1 MGGGA
6 GPLRVMA
13 TTAMSGPRVLLR
25 QLRETMAEPL
35 ASQDRLDKI
44 VSLIATNMHTD
55 VCSFYVLRDD
65 NALELFAT
73 YGLKRES
80 VHMTTLRLGEGLV
93 GLIAAQAEPLALED
107 APAHPAFAYRPETG
121 EDPFS
126 AFLGVPVLRAG
137 LTLGVLVVQNKDRRV
152 YGEDETEALLTTAT
166 ILAEM
171 IATSEF
177 NTIIKPGQEVDLRR
191 PRTLQGQSFT
201 EGIAL
206 GKVVLHDPR
215 VVVTNFIAEDTEQ
228 EAHRLEAALA
238 TMRVSIDDMLSHGDM
253 GAGTEHRDIL
263 ETYRMFANDRGWV
276 DRLGEAIAQGLT
288 AEAAVERVQND
299 TRARMLRSTDPY
311 IRDRL
316 HDFDDLAN
324 RLLRVLTGDGTAP
337 TQRELPENAILV
349 ARNMGPAEL
358 LEYDRTRLRAIV
370 LEEGGSTAHVAI
382 VARSLGMVAV
392 GQAQNIVSISEN
404 GDDIIVDG
412 PAGIVHLRPTRD
424 LEQTYVDKVRI
435 TAKRRAHYLALKD
448 KPSVTRDGIAITL
461 LHNSGLVADLRML
474 QDTGAEG
481 VGLFR
486 TELQFMI
493 ASRLPKVQEQIALYR
508 EAIRLSEG
516 KPIVF
521 RLLDVGGDK
530 VIPYLRAAAE
540 ENPAMG
546 FRSLRLAL
554 DRPGLLRTQVRALL
568 TAADGGPMKILV
580 PMVTETWEFVETK
593 RVIRLELERLIR
605 SGAKPPSSLEI
616 GAMIEVPSLL
626 FELDHVLPECDF
638 VSIGSN
644 DLIMFLNAADRA
656 NNRVS
661 KTYDPIAL
669 PRLRALRHIVDM
681 AGRYGVPITMCG
693 ELAGRT
699 VEALALL
706 SIGMTRLSMSPPAI
720 GPIKEMVMGMDLK
733 PIRAAVAAA
742 LGEGQHGVGIRE
754 LLVDLAMQQGLVL

>member
-1 MGGGA
+1 
-6 GPLRVMA
+6 
-13 TTAMSGPRVLLR
+13 
-25 QLRETMAEPL
+25 MAEPL

-44 VSLIATNMHTD
+44 VNLIAENMHAD

-65 NALELFAT
+65 GALELFAT

-93 GLIAAQAEPLALED
+93 GLIAAQAEPLSLED
-107 APAHPAFAYRPETG
+107 APSHPAFAYRPETG
-121 EDPFS
+121 EDPFK

-137 LTLGVLVVQNKDRRV
+137 QTLGVLVVQNRDQRI
-152 YGEDETEALLTTAT
+152 YTDDEIEAMLTTAT

-171 IATSEF
+171 IVTSEF
-177 NTIIKPGQEVDLRR
+177 ETLIKPGQDIDLRR
-191 PRTLQGQSFT
+191 PRVIQGMSFT

-215 VVVTNFIAEDTEQ
+215 VVVINFIAEDTAQ
-228 EAHRLEAALA
+228 EVKRLDDALA

-253 GAGTEHRDIL
+253 ATGSEHRDIL

-276 DRLGEAIAQGLT
+276 ARLEEAINNGLT

-337 TQRELPENAILV
+337 TKRELPENAILV

-370 LEEGGSTAHVAI
+370 LEEGGATAHVAI
-382 VARSLGMVAV
+382 VARSLGVVAV
-392 GQAQNIVSISEN
+392 GQADSIVSISEN

-412 PAGIVHLRPTRD
+412 PAGTVHLRPTPEI
-424 LEQTYVDKVRI
+424 EQNYVDKVRLG
-435 TAKRRAHYLALKD
+435 AKRRAHYLELKD
-448 KPSVTRDGIAITL
+448 KPSVTKDGVTVTL
-461 LHNSGLVADLRML
+461 LHNSGLVADLPML
-474 QDTGAEG
+474 NDTGAEG

-493 ASRLPKVQEQIALYR
+493 ASRLPKVQEQIGLYR
-508 EAIRLSEG
+508 EAIRISAG
-516 KPIVF
+516 RPIVF

-530 VIPYLRAAAE
+530 VIPYLRSTPE

-593 RVIRLELERLIR
+593 RVVKLELERLIR
-605 SGAKPPSSLEI
+605 AGHTPPSKLEI

-626 FELDHVLPECDF
+626 FELDHVLPEADF

-644 DLIMFLNAADRA
+644 DLIMFMNAADRA
-656 NNRVS
+656 NARVNKS
-661 KTYDPIAL
+661 YDPIGL

-681 AGRYGVPITMCG
+681 ARRYNVPITMCG

-699 VEALALL
+699 VEALALM

-720 GPIKEMVMGMDLK
+720 GPIKEMVLGMELR
-733 PIRAAVAAA
+733 PIQDAVAAA
-742 LGEGQHGVGIRE
+742 LGEGQSGVGIRD
-754 LLVDLAMQQGLVL
+754 LLMDLAQKQGLVI

>member
-1 MGGGA
+1 
-6 GPLRVMA
+6 MA
-13 TTAMSGPRVLLR
+13 TAMSGPRVLLR

-44 VSLIATNMHTD
+44 VALIATNMHTD

-73 YGLKRES
+73 FGLKRES
-80 VHMTTLRLGEGLV
+80 VHMTTLRVGEGLV
-93 GLIAAQAEPLALED
+93 GLIAAQAEALSLED
-107 APAHPAFAYRPETG
+107 APSHPAFAYRPETG
-121 EDPFS
+121 EDPFR

-137 LTLGVLVVQNKDRRV
+137 QTLGVLVVQNKDSRL

-177 NTIIKPGQEVDLRR
+177 DTLIKPGQDIDLRR
-191 PRTLQGQSFT
+191 PRMFQGQSFT

-228 EAHRLEAALA
+228 ESRRLDAALA

-276 DRLGEAIAQGLT
+276 DRLEEAIANGLT

-337 TQRELPENAILV
+337 THRELPENAILV

-382 VARSLGMVAV
+382 VARSLGLVAV
-392 GQAQNIVSISEN
+392 GQAQNIVSICEN

-412 PAGIVHLRPTRD
+412 PAGTVHLRPTRE
-424 LEQTYVDKVRI
+424 LEQTYADKVRV

-448 KPSVTRDGIAITL
+448 KPSVTRDGVAITL
-461 LHNSGLVADLRML
+461 LHNSGLVADLPML
-474 QDTGAEG
+474 RDTGAEG

-493 ASRLPKVQEQIALYR
+493 ASRLPKVQEQVALYR

-605 SGAKPPSSLEI
+605 AGGKPPSELKV

-699 VEALALL
+699 VEALALMA
-706 SIGMTRLSMSPPAI
+706 IGMTRLSMSPPAV
-720 GPIKEMVMGMDLK
+720 GPIKEMVMGMELK
-733 PIRAAVAAA
+733 PIRTAVAAA

-754 LLVDLAMQQGLVL
+754 LLVDLATRQGLVI

>member
-1 MGGGA
+1 
-6 GPLRVMA
+6 MA
-13 TTAMSGPRVLLR
+13 TATSGPRVLLR

-35 ASQDRLDKI
+35 ASQERLDKI
-44 VSLIATNMHTD
+44 AQLIAENMRTD

-65 NALELFAT
+65 SALELFAT

-93 GLIAAQAEPLALED
+93 GLIASQAETLNLEN
-107 APAHPAFAYRPETG
+107 APAHPGFAYRPETG
-121 EDPFS
+121 EDPFM

-137 LTLGVLVVQNKDRRV
+137 QTLGVLVVQSRAARRF
-152 YGEDETEALLTTAT
+152 GEDEIEALLTTAT

-177 NTIIKPGQEVDLRR
+177 DALIKPGQDIDLRR
-191 PRTLQGQSFT
+191 PRSFTGQSFS

-215 VVVTNFIAEDTEQ
+215 VVVSNFIAEDTEH
-228 EAHRLEAALA
+228 EGRRLDAALA
-238 TMRVSIDDMLSHGDM
+238 TMRLSIDDMLSHGDM
-253 GAGTEHRDIL
+253 ATGSEHRDIL

-276 DRLGEAIAQGLT
+276 DRLQEAIANGLT

-311 IRDRL
+311 LRERL

-324 RLLRVLTGDGTAP
+324 RLLRVLTGNGIAP
-337 TQRELPENAILV
+337 ASHELPENAILV

-370 LEEGGSTAHVAI
+370 LEEGGATAHVAI
-382 VARSLGMVAV
+382 VARSLGLVAV
-392 GQAQNIVSISEN
+392 GQADSIVSMAEA

-412 PAGIVHLRPTRD
+412 PAGIVHLRPTRE
-424 LEQTYVDKVRI
+424 LEQTYIDKVRI
-435 TAKRRAHYLALKD
+435 SARRRAHYLALKD
-448 KPSVTRDGIAITL
+448 KPAVTRDGVAITL
-461 LHNSGLVADLRML
+461 LHNSGLVADLPML
-474 QDTGAEG
+474 ADTGAEG

-493 ASRLPKVQEQIALYR
+493 ASRLPKVQEQVELYR
-508 EAIRLSEG
+508 EAIRLCAG

-530 VIPYLRAAAE
+530 VIPYLRSMPE

-568 TAADGGPMKILV
+568 TAADGGPLRILV
-580 PMVTETWEFVETK
+580 PMVTETWEFVATK
-593 RVIRLELERLIR
+593 RVIRRELERLIR
-605 SGAKPPSSLEI
+605 AGGTPPSELRI

-626 FELDHVLPECDF
+626 FELDHVLPEADF

-644 DLIMFLNAADRA
+644 DLIMFLTAADRA
-656 NNRVS
+656 NTRVS
-661 KTYDPIAL
+661 KVYDPIAM

-681 AGRYGVPITMCG
+681 ASRYSVPITMCG

-699 VEALALL
+699 IEALALL
-706 SIGMTRLSMSPPAI
+706 AIGMTRLSMSPPAI
-720 GPIKEMVMGMDLK
+720 GPIKEMILGMELG
-733 PIRAAVAAA
+733 PIRAAVAEA
-742 LGEGQHGVGIRE
+742 LSEGHRGGALRE
-754 LLVDLAMQQGLVL
+754 LLVALAERQGLVV

>member
-1 MGGGA
+1 
-6 GPLRVMA
+6 
-13 TTAMSGPRVLLR
+13 MSGPRVLLR

-44 VSLIATNMHTD
+44 VALIATNMHTD

-73 YGLKRES
+73 FGLKRES
-80 VHMTTLRLGEGLV
+80 VHMTTLRVGEGLV
-93 GLIAAQAEPLALED
+93 GLIAAQAEALSLED
-107 APAHPAFAYRPETG
+107 APSHPAFAYRPETG
-121 EDPFS
+121 EDPFR

-137 LTLGVLVVQNKDRRV
+137 QTLGVLVVQNKDSRL

-177 NTIIKPGQEVDLRR
+177 DTLIKPGQDIDLRR
-191 PRTLQGQSFT
+191 PRMFQGQSFT

-228 EAHRLEAALA
+228 ESRRLDAALA

-276 DRLGEAIAQGLT
+276 DRLEEAIANGLT

-337 TQRELPENAILV
+337 THRELPENAILV

-382 VARSLGMVAV
+382 VARSLGLVAV
-392 GQAQNIVSISEN
+392 GQAQNIVSICEN

-412 PAGIVHLRPTRD
+412 PAGTVHLRPTRE
-424 LEQTYVDKVRI
+424 LEQTYADKVRV

-448 KPSVTRDGIAITL
+448 KPSVTRDGVAITL
-461 LHNSGLVADLRML
+461 LHNSGLVADLPML
-474 QDTGAEG
+474 RDTGAEG

-493 ASRLPKVQEQIALYR
+493 ASRLPKVQEQVALYR

-605 SGAKPPSSLEI
+605 AGGKPPSELKV

-699 VEALALL
+699 VEALALMA
-706 SIGMTRLSMSPPAI
+706 IGMTRLSMSPPAV
-720 GPIKEMVMGMDLK
+720 GPIKEMVMGMELK
-733 PIRAAVAAA
+733 PIRTAVAAA

-754 LLVDLAMQQGLVL
+754 LLVDLATRQGLVI

>member
-1 MGGGA
+1 
-6 GPLRVMA
+6 MA
-13 TTAMSGPRVLLR
+13 TVIGGPRVLLR

-44 VSLIATNMHTD
+44 VTLIATNMHTD

-65 NALELFAT
+65 GALELFAT
-73 YGLKRES
+73 FGLKRES

-107 APAHPAFAYRPETG
+107 APSHPAFAYRPETG
-121 EDPFS
+121 EDPFF

-137 LTLGVLVVQNKDRRV
+137 QTLGVLVVQNRERRA

-177 NTIIKPGQEVDLRR
+177 DTLIKPGQEVDLRR
-191 PRTLQGQSFT
+191 PRTFHGQSFT

-215 VVVTNFIAEDTEQ
+215 VVVTNFIAEDTAE
-228 EAHRLEAALA
+228 ESKRLEAALA

-276 DRLGEAIAQGLT
+276 DRLDEAIANGLT

-324 RLLRVLTGDGTAP
+324 RLLRVLTGDGSAP
-337 TQRELPENAILV
+337 TQRDLPENAILV

-358 LEYDRTRLRAIV
+358 LEYDRSRLRAIV

-382 VARSLGMVAV
+382 VARSLGVVAV
-392 GQAQNIVSISEN
+392 GQAQNIVSIAEN

-435 TAKRRAHYLALKD
+435 TARRRAHYLALKD
-448 KPSVTRDGIAITL
+448 KPSVTRDGVAITL
-461 LHNSGLVADLRML
+461 LHNSGLVADLPML

-493 ASRLPKVQEQIALYR
+493 ASRLPKVQEQVALYR

-605 SGAKPPSSLEI
+605 SGAKPPSELKI

-681 AGRYGVPITMCG
+681 ASRYGVPITMCG

-720 GPIKEMVMGMDLK
+720 GPIKEMVMGMELK

-754 LLVDLAMQQGLVL
+754 LLVDLAMQQGLVI

>member
-1 MGGGA
+1 
-6 GPLRVMA
+6 MA
-13 TTAMSGPRVLLR
+13 TAMSGPRVLLR

-44 VSLIATNMHTD
+44 VALIATNMHTD

-73 YGLKRES
+73 FGLKRES
-80 VHMTTLRLGEGLV
+80 VHMTTLRVGEGLV
-93 GLIAAQAEPLALED
+93 GLIAAQAEALSLED
-107 APAHPAFAYRPETG
+107 APSHPAFAYRPETG
-121 EDPFS
+121 EDPFR

-137 LTLGVLVVQNKDRRV
+137 QTLGVLVVQNKDSRL

-177 NTIIKPGQEVDLRR
+177 DTLIKPGQDIDLRR
-191 PRTLQGQSFT
+191 PRMFQGQSFT

-228 EAHRLEAALA
+228 ESRRLDAALA

-276 DRLGEAIAQGLT
+276 DRLEEAIANGLT

-316 HDFDDLAN
+316 HDSDDLAN

-337 TQRELPENAILV
+337 THRELPENAILV

-382 VARSLGMVAV
+382 VARSLGLVAV
-392 GQAQNIVSISEN
+392 GQAQNIVSICEN

-412 PAGIVHLRPTRD
+412 PAGTVHLRPTRE
-424 LEQTYVDKVRI
+424 LEQTYADKVRV

-448 KPSVTRDGIAITL
+448 KPSVTRDGVAITL
-461 LHNSGLVADLRML
+461 LHNSGLVADLPML
-474 QDTGAEG
+474 RDTGAEG

-493 ASRLPKVQEQIALYR
+493 ASRLPKVQEQVALYR

-605 SGAKPPSSLEI
+605 AGGKPPSELKV

-699 VEALALL
+699 VEALALMA
-706 SIGMTRLSMSPPAI
+706 IGMTRLSMSPPAV
-720 GPIKEMVMGMDLK
+720 GPIKEMVMGMELK
-733 PIRAAVAAA
+733 PIRTAVAAA

-754 LLVDLAMQQGLVL
+754 LLVDLATRQGLVI

>member
-1 MGGGA
+1 M
-6 GPLRVMA
+6 
-13 TTAMSGPRVLLR
+13 LLR

-44 VSLIATNMHTD
+44 ASLIATNMHTD

-93 GLIAAQAEPLALED
+93 GLIAAQAEPLNLED
-107 APAHPAFAYRPETG
+107 APNHPAFAYRPETG
-121 EDPFS
+121 EDPFR

-137 LTLGVLVVQNKDRRV
+137 QTLGVLVVQNKDRRI

-177 NTIIKPGQEVDLRR
+177 DTLIKPGQDIDLRR
-191 PRTLQGQSFT
+191 PRTFQGQSFT

-215 VVVTNFIAEDTEQ
+215 VVVTNFIAEDTAE
-228 EAHRLEAALA
+228 ESRRLEAALA

-276 DRLGEAIAQGLT
+276 DRLEEAIANGLT

-324 RLLRVLTGDGTAP
+324 RLLRVLTGDGSAP
-337 TQRELPENAILV
+337 TRRELPENAVLI

-358 LEYDRTRLRAIV
+358 LEYDRSRLRAIV
-370 LEEGGSTAHVAI
+370 LEEGGATAHVAI
-382 VARSLGMVAV
+382 VARSLGIVAV
-392 GQAQNIVSISEN
+392 GQAQNIVSIAEN

-412 PAGIVHLRPTRD
+412 PSGTVHLRPTRE
-424 LEQTYVDKVRI
+424 LEQTYVDKVRV
-435 TAKRRAHYLALKD
+435 TARRRAHYLTLKD
-448 KPSVTRDGIAITL
+448 RPSVTRDGVAITL
-461 LHNSGLVADLRML
+461 LHNSGLVADLPML
-474 QDTGAEG
+474 RDTGAEG

-493 ASRLPKVQEQIALYR
+493 ASRLPKVQEQVTLYR

-605 SGAKPPSSLEI
+605 AGGTPPSELKI

-626 FELDHVLPECDF
+626 FELDHVLPQADF

-644 DLIMFLNAADRA
+644 DLIMFLTAADRA
-656 NNRVS
+656 NNRVA

-681 AGRYGVPITMCG
+681 AGRYSVPLTMCG

-699 VEALALL
+699 VEALALMA
-706 SIGMTRLSMSPPAI
+706 IGMTRLSMSPPSI
-720 GPIKEMVMGMDLK
+720 GPIKEMVMGMELQ
-733 PIRAAVAAA
+733 PIRTAVAAA
-742 LGEGQHGVGIRE
+742 LGEGQRGVSIRE
-754 LLVDLAMQQGLVL
+754 LLVDLAMRQGLVI

>member
-1 MGGGA
+1 M
-6 GPLRVMA
+6 
-13 TTAMSGPRVLLR
+13 TTTIGGPRVLLR

-44 VSLIATNMHTD
+44 VNVIAENMQTD

-65 NALELFAT
+65 GALELFAT
-73 YGLKRES
+73 HGLKPES

-93 GLIAAQAEPLALED
+93 GLIAAQAEPLSLED
-107 APAHPAFAYRPETG
+107 APSHPAFAYRPETG
-121 EDPFS
+121 EDPFR

-137 LTLGVLVVQNKDRRV
+137 QTLGVLVVQNKDHRI
-152 YGEDETEALLTTAT
+152 YGEDEVEALLTTAT

-171 IATSEF
+171 LVTSDFE
-177 NTIIKPGQEVDLRR
+177 TLIKPGQDIDLRR
-191 PRTLQGQSFT
+191 PRSIVGVSFT

-228 EAHRLEAALA
+228 EKRRLDSALA

-253 GAGTEHRDIL
+253 ASGTEHRDIL

-276 DRLGEAIAQGLT
+276 DRLEEAIDNGLT

-337 TQRELPENAILV
+337 TARELPENAILV

-358 LEYDRTRLRAIV
+358 LEYDRARLRAIV
-370 LEEGGSTAHVAI
+370 LEEGGATAHVAI
-382 VARSLGMVAV
+382 VARSLGLVAV
-392 GQAQNIVSISEN
+392 GRADNIASVCEN

-412 PAGIVHLRPTRD
+412 PAGTVHLRPTPE
-424 LEQTYVDKVRI
+424 LEQNYIDKVRLG
-435 TAKRRAHYLALKD
+435 AKRRAHYLELKD

-461 LHNSGLVADLRML
+461 LHNSGLVADLPML
-474 QDTGAEG
+474 RDTGAEG

-493 ASRLPKVQEQIALYR
+493 ASRLPKVQEQVGLYR

-530 VIPYLRAAAE
+530 VIPYLRSDPE

-554 DRPGLLRTQVRALL
+554 DRPGLLRTQIRALL
-568 TAADGGPMKILV
+568 IAADGGPMKILV
-580 PMVTETWEFVETK
+580 PMVTETWEFVEAK

-605 SGAKPPSSLEI
+605 AGRTPPSRLEI

-626 FELDHVLPECDF
+626 FELDHVLPEADF

-644 DLIMFLNAADRA
+644 DLIMFLNAADRTNA
-656 NNRVS
+656 RVN
-661 KTYDPIAL
+661 KAYDPIGL

-681 AGRYGVPITMCG
+681 ARRYGVPITMCG

-699 VEALALL
+699 VEALALMA
-706 SIGMTRLSMSPPAI
+706 IGMTRLSMSPPAV
-720 GPIKEMVMGMDLK
+720 GPIKEMVLGMELK
-733 PIRAAVAAA
+733 PIQAAVAALLA
-742 LGEGQHGVGIRE
+742 EGQAAVSVRE
-754 LLVDLAMQQGLVL
+754 LLLDLAAKQGLVI